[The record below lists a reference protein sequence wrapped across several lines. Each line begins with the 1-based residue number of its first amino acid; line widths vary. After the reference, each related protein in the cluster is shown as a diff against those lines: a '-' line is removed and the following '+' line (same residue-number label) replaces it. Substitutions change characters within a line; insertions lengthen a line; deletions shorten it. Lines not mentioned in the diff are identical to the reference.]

1 MTTRAAEAL
10 SLINHSAEIQAIGAM
25 LQNSQAARALID
37 ALDPQDFYDERRQ
50 ILFEALANLYR
61 GIEPITPEA
70 LVAESRHVRKER
82 QSDEEITAAH
92 IESFAGDPEQAEGNA
107 VAIKRL
113 AWLRQAGDYAWWLVE
128 SLQSNPDPNALFV
141 EAQEKWQHLQPS
153 QATSRFVY
161 GWDTVNLQQDAI
173 RQRINEYNAG
183 RGNPLNWP
191 WQSWNQAI
199 RPLRPGMVGTLS
211 MADGQGKSTYLEMI
225 AEHWAM
231 LGQHVV
237 VVHLED
243 SLDYKLDRR
252 DARYAKVP
260 LANIEDGNLSPAQ
273 THQIAGAH
281 KGVQEWAGNLHY
293 YDAAGESMPTIV
305 RELES
310 RVAEGV
316 CQAVVFDYLD
326 KVQATRGQSQL
337 YGNNTWERQANDME
351 LLKTFAEK
359 SKVPVFTAT
368 QGNKAMQNG
377 GIQTRQNIQGSG
389 QKSQKS
395 QLVIIGTR
403 DIVGEM
409 GLADSTGAT
418 IAEEGEYSPII
429 KLRVDKQNRGKTGVT
444 LNQFLMG
451 EFFLIRDIEIKKTHL
466 N

>member
-1 MTTRAAEAL
+1 
-10 SLINHSAEIQAIGAM
+10 
-25 LQNSQAARALID
+25 
-37 ALDPQDFYDERRQ
+37 
-50 ILFEALANLYR
+50 
-61 GIEPITPEA
+61 
-70 LVAESRHVRKER
+70 
-82 QSDEEITAAH
+82 
-92 IESFAGDPEQAEGNA
+92 
-107 VAIKRL
+107 
-113 AWLRQAGDYAWWLVE
+113 
-128 SLQSNPDPNALFV
+128 
-141 EAQEKWQHLQPS
+141 
-153 QATSRFVY
+153 
-161 GWDTVNLQQDAI
+161 
-173 RQRINEYNAG
+173 
-183 RGNPLNWP
+183 
-191 WQSWNQAI
+191 
-199 RPLRPGMVGTLS
+199 MVGTLS
-211 MADGQGKSTYLEMI
+211 MPDGQGKSTFLEMI

-231 LGQHVV
+231 MGMHVV

-252 DARYAKVP
+252 DARYARVP
-260 LANIEDGNLSPAQ
+260 LAHIEDGDLSAEQ
-273 THQIAGAH
+273 YQKIAEAHQGMVLWT
-281 KGVQEWAGNLHY
+281 GSLHY

-337 YGNNTWERQANDME
+337 FGNNTWERQANDME

-359 SKVPVFTAT
+359 SNVPVFTAT

-377 GIQTRQNIQGSG
+377 GIQTRQSIQGSG

-444 LNQFLMG
+444 LNQFLVG
-451 EFFLIRDIEIKKTHL
+451 EFFLIRDIEIKKAHL
-466 N
+466 NGY